1 MPKLNAKV
9 NHKSEE
15 IELVKTA
22 EPKKKNAA
30 KKASESKKKEKKPE
44 NNFEKIKAELK
55 QVTWPTKK
63 NMIKYSI
70 ATILMIVFLAL
81 FFVGISAVFDFLYGI
96 ARGWIN

>member
-9 NHKSEE
+9 NNKSEE

-22 EPKKKNAA
+22 EPKKKTTV
-30 KKASESKKKEKKPE
+30 KKTSDSKKKEKKAE
-44 NNFEKIKAELK
+44 NNFQKIISELK
-55 QVTWPTKK
+55 LVTWPTKK

-70 ATILMIVFLAL
+70 ATILMIVLLAL

-96 ARGWIN
+96 ARGWVN